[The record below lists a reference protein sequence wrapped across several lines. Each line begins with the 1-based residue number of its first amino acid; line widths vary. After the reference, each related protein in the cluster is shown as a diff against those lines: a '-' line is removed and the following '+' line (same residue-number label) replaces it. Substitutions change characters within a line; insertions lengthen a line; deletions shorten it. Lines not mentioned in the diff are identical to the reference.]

1 MEDTRE
7 LLLVV
12 RPLLCFPCFAP
23 SKVGL
28 DQGVRLRG
36 WPPEGGAR
44 GWCGCMCWSVCVCVS
59 EEDLAFGGNLACLL
73 GGILEI

>member
-12 RPLLCFPCFAP
+12 HPLLCLPCLAP

-36 WPPEGGAR
+36 WPPEGGVR
-44 GWCGCMCWSVCVCVS
+44 GWWGGMCWSVCVSV
-59 EEDLAFGGNLACLL
+59 EDLAFGGNLACLL
-73 GGILEI
+73 GRILEI